1 MVKAKE
7 SKGTGSSCSISK
19 QEEIIPKIGLEIH
32 GYIQTKEKLFC
43 RCPTDY
49 KDAKPNTNICPIC
62 TGQPGSKPMLP
73 NEEALKKIIEIS
85 LMLGCKIND
94 FRGIIWQRK
103 HYDWP
108 DLPKGYQ
115 DTTSGAYS
123 IPVGEN
129 GNYLDIRIH
138 HCHIEEDPA
147 RWDPETGNVDYNR
160 CGLPLIEI
168 VTEPDFKSSKEVR
181 EWLNQLLITLSYLKA
196 VDVDGGIKADVNVS
210 VKVRGKQGE
219 RVEVKNINS
228 VYSIERAI
236 DFEIMRQSNL
246 LKQGEKVKMETRTFV
261 DSTKSTVLMREK
273 EIAEDYRFIPDPD
286 LPVMEVSKEQVS
298 EMQKKLPELPHLKV
312 KRFSKE
318 YKIDE
323 DAAKVLSQN
332 KDLADFYEKIAEKT
346 NPELSAYW
354 VTIELLRVLNWNK
367 KELHEVSINPE
378 HFIELLKLIEKKEIT
393 ELAAKQIL
401 NQFIPKSFSPMTK
414 LNETSRITDKDE
426 LEKICKQVILKNQ
439 KAVLDYNAGEGK
451 SLNFLIGQ
459 VMAMTKGRA
468 DNQLV
473 RGIMLKL
480 IK

>member
-1 MVKAKE
+1 MAKAKE
-7 SKGTGSSCSISK
+7 S
-19 QEEIIPKIGLEIH
+19 EEVKAKIGLEIH
-32 GYIQTKEKLFC
+32 GYIQTNEKLFC

-49 KDAKPNTNICPIC
+49 KTAGPNTNICPIC

-94 FRGIIWQRK
+94 VKGIIWQRK

-181 EWLNQLLITLSYLKA
+181 EWLNQLLITLSYIKA
-196 VDVDGGIKADVNVS
+196 VDADAGIKADVNVS
-210 VKVRGKQGE
+210 VKIGDKQGE
-219 RVEVKNINS
+219 RVEIKNINS

-246 LKQGEKVKMETRTFV
+246 LKHGEKVKMETRTFV

-286 LPVMEVSKEQVS
+286 LPIMEVSKEQVS
-298 EMQKKLPELPHLKV
+298 EMQKKLPELPHMKV

-332 KDLADFYEKIAEKT
+332 KDLADFYEKIADKV
-346 NPELSAYW
+346 NPELAAAW
-354 VTIELLRVLNWNK
+354 VTVELLRVLNWNK
-367 KELHEVSINPE
+367 KELHEVSIKPE
-378 HFIELLKLIEKKEIT
+378 HFIELLQLVEKKELT
-393 ELAAKQIL
+393 ELSAKQML
-401 NQFIPKSFSPMTK
+401 NDFVPKSFSPKDK
-414 LNETSRITDKDE
+414 LKSSGRIDDKKE
-426 LEKICKQVILKNQ
+426 IEEVCKQVISKNK
-439 KAVLDYNAGEGK
+439 KAADDYKSGEEK
-451 SLNFLIGQ
+451 ALFFLLGE
-459 VMAMTKGRA
+459 VMKATQRRA
-468 DNQLV
+468 DSNIARKLLLEL
-473 RGIMLKL
+473 LK
-480 IK
+480 K